1 MEKKQTPTHFA
12 ISPEDYA
19 EYQELKAKVS
29 KKEIDYSRLKTGS
42 MVMIKCTNEFCS
54 SSDWLDYGKPFNVI
68 FYKTPY
74 FIIDDG
80 FQNKGHHSSYIT
92 FEQDGKYAL
101 FSSGENTDYI
111 TEVIEY

>member
-1 MEKKQTPTHFA
+1 MKIENVA
-12 ISPEDYA
+12 VISLEDYA
-19 EYQELKAKVS
+19 EYQELKSNAS

-42 MVMIKCTNEFCS
+42 KVMIKYTNQHCS
-54 SSDWLDYGKPFNVI
+54 SSDWLDYGHPFNVI

-74 FIIDDG
+74 LITPSG
-80 FQNKGHHSSYIT
+80 FQKKGNHSSYIT

-101 FSSGENTDYI
+101 FASDNNTDYI